1 VNFRTDR
8 DIPAKRKLTITSEE
22 VPAKTKG
29 KPADEERW
37 EAFLQVATYIQENDD
52 EQITLSDLRQKM
64 CECLAVRGCNK
75 EPYTEKYLR
84 QKLEDYFG
92 DSIIVTCIRGKA
104 NVVTFRSTAEKI
116 VRQFSQEKN
125 VNRESEEEKLRIIKT
140 AAKLLL
146 ADIKSMDTSRDE
158 YPSRSDM
165 ENTQKN
171 LEYILASLQLFL
183 TTLLSNKKDNAV
195 KMASLGQALIQAA
208 RPKVVLTP
216 WQLGLAVELHHLYA
230 SKYLI
235 RHLNRL
241 GFCCTY
247 DEVKRFLQ
255 NAALTQGVELDGMF
269 GESCVQFVADNV
281 DHNIRTLDG
290 QGTFH
295 GMGMIAAVTPATRTV
310 RRIKRDTTINAKHV
324 EAAGRIQMKFW
335 SAKESQQRLVYE
347 MLPNFSGS
355 QAHSFIDMVWNVSW
369 PLRSPRPGWS
379 GFMQAVSHGTHP
391 GQTHR
396 IPWRKGDTFRQICET
411 YSEYVC
417 RHFAES
423 IVVFDG
429 YGSGPTTK
437 DQVHLRRSSRII
449 GPEVHNLS
457 PDKRLS
463 FSKDVFLSNNSNKQA
478 FVYLLSE
485 ALEASGCNVLHAT
498 GDADTLIVRT
508 ALKTS
513 IDSNT
518 FVIGEDTD
526 LLVLLCHHIDQDK
539 KCVYFRSYKTTTKQ
553 KQWHIQEV
561 QQHLGPEACHL
572 LPFLHAVN
580 GCDTTSRLF
589 GTGKG
594 APLKKVKITGDT
606 GFKRAGNIFCSTGQN
621 QQTVVEAGEKALV
634 ALLNGKPG
642 DSLDV
647 LRYQRFT
654 EKSATAATAV
664 QIHTLPPTSAAAK
677 YHSLRVY
684 FQVQEWICLEQKL
697 DPLDWGWS
705 LSNRRLEPKTT
716 DRPPAP
722 ESLLRVVRCDCS
734 TSNCRTKQC
743 TCKGLGLE
751 CTLACGECKGLSC
764 ENSPHIEELDV
775 PDIMDSTD
783 VHTAPLPDLGDL
795 SDFLRVLH

>member
-1 VNFRTDR
+1 
-8 DIPAKRKLTITSEE
+8 
-22 VPAKTKG
+22 
-29 KPADEERW
+29 
-37 EAFLQVATYIQENDD
+37 
-52 EQITLSDLRQKM
+52 
-64 CECLAVRGCNK
+64 
-75 EPYTEKYLR
+75 
-84 QKLEDYFG
+84 
-92 DSIIVTCIRGKA
+92 VTCIRGKA

-125 VNRESEEEKLRIIKT
+125 VNRDSEEEKLRIIKT

-171 LEYILASLQLFL
+171 LEYIPASLHLFL
-183 TTLLSNKKDNAV
+183 TTLLSNKKDSAV

-391 GQTHR
+391 GQTQVTFLPMIDMNPTDMSCVFTTLHFLSSLAERHR
-396 IPWRKGDTFRQICET
+396 VTPVITFDQPLWWKAMMIITNEPNDSPLKPIVLRLGGFHTEM
-411 YSEYVC
+411 S
-417 RHFAES
+417 FLGS
-423 IVVFDG
+423 IG
-429 YGSGPTTK
+429 NLMAGSGLQDVMEIVYAANAVPHILTGK
-437 DQVHLRRSSRII
+437 SLARAVRAHFLVYSVVHALLTS
-449 GPEVHNLS
+449 
-457 PDKRLS
+457 
-463 FSKDVFLSNNSNKQA
+463 QA
-478 FVYLLSE
+478 LDIPL
-485 ALEASGCNVLHAT
+485 
-498 GDADTLIVRT
+498 D
-508 ALKTS
+508 
-513 IDSNT
+513 
-518 FVIGEDTD
+518 EDT
-526 LLVLLCHHIDQDK
+526 
-539 KCVYFRSYKTTTKQ
+539 
-553 KQWHIQEV
+553 E
-561 QQHLGPEACHL
+561 GE
-572 LPFLHAVN
+572 
-580 GCDTTSRLF
+580 
-589 GTGKG
+589 
-594 APLKKVKITGDT
+594 ITG
-606 GFKRAGNIFCSTGQN
+606 GNLKMVLILSISHKFHGY
-621 QQTVVEAGEKALV
+621 ALNHM
-634 ALLNGKPG
+634 LTN
-642 DSLDV
+642 
-647 LRYQRFT
+647 Y
-654 EKSATAATAV
+654 
-664 QIHTLPPTSAAAK
+664 
-677 YHSLRVY
+677 
-684 FQVQEWICLEQKL
+684 
-697 DPLDWGWS
+697 
-705 LSNRRLEPKTT
+705 
-716 DRPPAP
+716 
-722 ESLLRVVRCDCS
+722 
-734 TSNCRTKQC
+734 
-743 TCKGLGLE
+743 
-751 CTLACGECKGLSC
+751 
-764 ENSPHIEELDV
+764 
-775 PDIMDSTD
+775 
-783 VHTAPLPDLGDL
+783 
-795 SDFLRVLH
+795 